1 MIRQVSVTL
10 AAGFATGVV
19 LLAGTARASFSPA
32 TSACI
37 KQAVTARKAC
47 LLMASS
53 TTCRSEFDTAYANCF
68 APGDGVACATT
79 CENARTACEDPVQ
92 AAERSCVHACGA
104 TSASAVKACNGD
116 ATCVATAKA
125 ASSVCKKSC
134 AQQAL
139 PGILQCRTAFG
150 ACIAQCPNL

>member
-1 MIRQVSVTL
+1 MIRQVPVAL

-37 KQAVTARKAC
+37 KQAITARRAC
-47 LLMASS
+47 VLMASS
-53 TTCRSEFDTAYANCF
+53 TTCRSEFDVAYANCF
-68 APGDGVACATT
+68 APGDGVTCATS
-79 CENARTACEDPVQ
+79 CETARTACEDPVQ

-104 TSASAVKACNGD
+104 TLASAVKACNSD
-116 ATCVATAKA
+116 PTCVTTAKA
-125 ASSVCKKSC
+125 AFSACKKSC